1 MTKLQDQNKD
11 SRALKNTVG
20 SENYL
25 KVYRA
30 FFQTGA
36 WEDHILKRPLEEA
49 WQSYAHSQKIQPD
62 LAQKRDN
69 EKRDAFDSFV
79 TNVQFGMLPPP
90 ETLLIM
96 AEAMQ
101 KYLQGNGNISL
112 DEAFFGRKHKKNTS
126 YAMSFG
132 SNHRLMQ
139 KVSLW
144 IAAQK
149 IGNNKTSQLNVV
161 TKLLQEFGDD
171 YDTDPETLL
180 RSWRRWRRQIKKWG
194 D

>member
-30 FFQTGA
+30 FFQTGT
-36 WEDHILKRPLEEA
+36 WEDHIFKRPLEEA
-49 WQSYAHSQKIQPD
+49 WQSYAHSQKVKSD
-62 LAQKRDN
+62 LAQERDN
-69 EKRDAFDSFV
+69 KKRDAFDSFV
-79 TNVQFGMLPPP
+79 TNVQFGILPAP

-101 KYLQGNGNISL
+101 KYLQGNGDISL

-144 IAAQK
+144 IAAHK

-180 RSWRRWRRQIKKWG
+180 RSWRRWRRQTKKWR

>member
-30 FFQTGA
+30 FFQTSA
-36 WEDHILKRPLEEA
+36 WEDHIFKRPLEEA
-49 WQSYAHSQKIQPD
+49 WQSYAHSQKVKPD
-62 LAQKRDN
+62 LAQERDN
-69 EKRDAFDSFV
+69 KKRDAFDSFV
-79 TNVQFGMLPPP
+79 TNVQFGILPTP

-101 KYLQGNGNISL
+101 TYLQGNGDISL

-144 IAAQK
+144 IAAHK

-180 RSWRRWRRQIKKWG
+180 RSWRRWRRQTKKWG

>member
-25 KVYRA
+25 KVDRA

-90 ETLLIM
+90 ETLLIV

-101 KYLQGNGNISL
+101 TYLNGNGDISL
-112 DEAFFGRKHKKNTS
+112 DEAFFGRKHKKNSS
-126 YAMSFG
+126 YSMSFG
-132 SNHRLMQ
+132 QNHNLMR

-144 IAAQK
+144 ITAHKKSDKRA
-149 IGNNKTSQLNVV
+149 SQLNTV
-161 TKLLQEFGDD
+161 TALLEEFGDD

-180 RSWRRWRRQIKKWG
+180 RSWRRWKRQTKKWA